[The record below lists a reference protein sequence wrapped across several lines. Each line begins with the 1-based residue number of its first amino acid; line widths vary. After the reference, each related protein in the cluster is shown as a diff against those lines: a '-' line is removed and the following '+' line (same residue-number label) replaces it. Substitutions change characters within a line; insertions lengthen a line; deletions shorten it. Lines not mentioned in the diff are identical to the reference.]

1 METTTATA
9 GSSITTTN
17 GTGTTISGTTTEERT
32 FTQAELNAI
41 VQKRL
46 GEQAAKFENYEEL
59 KAKAQKLDKIEEESK
74 SELQKAT
81 EKADALQ
88 KELDGMKKADSVRKI
103 REEVA
108 KELGVPANLLNGET
122 KEECEAQAKGILS
135 FAKSDGYPSVKDG
148 GETRNT
154 GSGKTIDQFANW
166 FNELNGGK

>member
-1 METTTATA
+1 MEQTEVKTQEAQQ
-9 GSSITTTN
+9 
-17 GTGTTISGTTTEERT
+17 TEERT

-41 VQKRL
+41 VQKRI
-46 GEQAAKFENYEEL
+46 GEVSAKYGNYEEL
-59 KAKAQKLDKIEEESK
+59 KEKALKFDKIEEESK

-81 EKADALQ
+81 DRADALQ

-108 KELGVPANLLNGET
+108 KDLGVPAHLLNGET

-135 FAKSDGYPSVKDG
+135 FAKPDAYPAVKDG
-148 GETRNT
+148 GEARST
-154 GSGKTIDQFANW
+154 GTGKTRDQFANW